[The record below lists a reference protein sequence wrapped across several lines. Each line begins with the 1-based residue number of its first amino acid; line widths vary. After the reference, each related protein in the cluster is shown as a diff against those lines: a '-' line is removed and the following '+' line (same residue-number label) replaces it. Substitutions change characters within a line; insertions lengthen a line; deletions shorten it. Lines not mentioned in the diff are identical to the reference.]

1 MRPAVLSLAL
11 LLLGSSCG
19 YSTSSRTAK
28 GIKSVFV
35 EFFENRTPEPNL
47 EIAVTERIVDFLI
60 ADNTLKVLSE
70 SQADALLQGAI
81 VTFRNFPFSFDEE
94 LNAQEY
100 QVVVEVDVSLYDRK
114 LNEPIWQNQRI
125 RGIGSYFLEAVAPV
139 FTYEDALAEAVE
151 QITDRILNLT
161 VQDW

>member
-11 LLLGSSCG
+11 LLLVSGCG
-19 YSTSSRTAK
+19 YSTTSRTAK

-60 ADNTLKVLSE
+60 ADNTLKVLRESE
-70 SQADALLQGAI
+70 ADAVLEGAI
-81 VTFRNFPFSFDEE
+81 VVFRNFPFSFDEE

-100 QVVVEVDVSLYDRK
+100 QVIVEVDVSLFDRK
-114 LNEPIWQNQRI
+114 LNEPIWQKQRI
-125 RGIGSYFLEAVAPV
+125 RGIGSYFLEAVGPT
-139 FTYEDALAEAVE
+139 FSYDDALAEAIE